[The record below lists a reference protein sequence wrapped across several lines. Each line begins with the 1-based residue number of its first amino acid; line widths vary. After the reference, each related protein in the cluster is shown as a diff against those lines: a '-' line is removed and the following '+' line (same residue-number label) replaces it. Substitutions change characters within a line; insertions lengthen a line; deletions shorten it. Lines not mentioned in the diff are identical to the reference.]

1 MFRTILLHGKSFIG
15 WLVLLVGT
23 WLIASSAKEY
33 IVEHLPDSSILTLFI
48 VGIVVVMLSVA
59 LFGRKPPWI

>member
-1 MFRTILLHGKSFIG
+1 MFRALITQGKSFLG

-33 IVEHLPDSSILTLFI
+33 VVQFLPDNSAPTLFI
-48 VGIVVVMLSVA
+48 IGLIVIMFAVVI
-59 LFGRKPPWI
+59 FGKKAPWL

>member
-1 MFRTILLHGKSFIG
+1 MLRVLVSHGKSFLG

-33 IVEHLPDSSILTLFI
+33 VVQHLPNNSAPTLFI
-48 VGIVVVMLSVA
+48 VGILVIILAVA
-59 LFGRKPPWI
+59 IFGKKAPWL